1 MECYFRFAAVPYKQ
15 ASSFKYCEEISD
27 FTSGNVFL
35 FSYIHFFNNAQL
47 LQKLKLLFFTQ
58 LQQKYF
64 YIGAFLLIFH
74 KINKCTHKKAAGGV
88 LQKPL

>member
-1 MECYFRFAAVPYKQ
+1 MECYFRFAAMPYKQ
-15 ASSFKYCEEISD
+15 ASSFKYCEEILD

-35 FSYIHFFNNAQL
+35 FSYIHFFNNARL
-47 LQKLKLLFFTQ
+47 LQKLLFFTQ
-58 LQQKYF
+58 LF

-74 KINKCTHKKAAGGV
+74 KINKCTHKKAAGGA